1 MFLLEQYTIQRGDRI
16 SSREGFVRAL
26 KMGFTISDLQELGI
40 SADIVRGESVEQKR
54 LGEIIIARHY
64 PRC

>member
-1 MFLLEQYTIQRGDRI
+1 
-16 SSREGFVRAL
+16 
-26 KMGFTISDLQELGI
+26 MGFTISDLQELGI
-40 SADIVRGESVEQKR
+40 SADMVRREEGGESVEQKR

>member
-16 SSREGFVRAL
+16 SSREGFVREL

-40 SADIVRGESVEQKR
+40 SADMVRGESVEQKR